1 MKLNLHVLSFKRE
14 HFLKKA
20 TILPTS
26 KLTACFSGEGEL
38 PETNENSMPAQEEK
52 TPEEITNPDAVCA
65 FCKTDYGTPLNKLS
79 VYPICNNCSV
89 DLEKKIFPQWVK
101 LFFGGVILLVVF
113 SIFWNWRFY
122 AAYNNLNKANMA
134 FSKSD
139 VSNAAQF
146 MSKAAEEV
154 PETRDLVQMAA
165 YFRGIEFL
173 SKDKSASALA
183 EFNKCTDLDADFHIN
198 QWILNSEIGV
208 AYDKK
213 DYPMFLKTSRA
224 VLELDSTVAQSWA
237 GVASAYACLYAQ
249 NGQDSLKQLSLQY
262 LHKARKMDDTSV
274 ISKDYTGR
282 ILYRIDSKQ
291 IISRDEFLK
300 KFPNGYTSALNK

>member
-1 MKLNLHVLSFKRE
+1 MKLNLPVLNFKRE
-14 HFLKKA
+14 HV
-20 TILPTS
+20 S
-26 KLTACFSGEGEL
+26 KTAMVRPIFNLTVYFSGEGEL
-38 PETNENSMPAQEEK
+38 PESKENSIPAQQAE
-52 TPEEITNPDAVCA
+52 TPEETINPGTVCA
-65 FCKTDYGTPLNKLS
+65 FCKKDYGTLLNKLS
-79 VYPICNNCSV
+79 VYPICDNCSV

-122 AAYNNLNKANMA
+122 AGYNNLNKANIA

-146 MSKAAEEV
+146 MTKAAEEV

-165 YFRGIEFL
+165 YFRGIDFL
-173 SKDKSASALA
+173 SKDKSAFALA
-183 EFNKCTDLDADFHIN
+183 EFNKCKDLGADFHIN

-262 LHKARKMDDTSV
+262 LQKARKLDDTSTV
-274 ISKDYTGR
+274 SKDYTGR